1 MKRSDEPAK
10 RAITAINLEIDRRAS
25 VGANSELSDFQSA
38 VRTALG
44 ERWKWFVF
52 QGIVMLALGCLAVV
66 EPVIA
71 SVAAGIYI
79 GWLFLFSGLLGLVTM
94 FSARDASAFFWILLT
109 SALSLAVGIL
119 LIWKPDEG
127 TVSLTLVL
135 TAFFIAE
142 GAFQVGTSISYRD
155 VLPGSW
161 GSLLASGI
169 TDLVLAGL
177 IIYFW
182 GRIIYF
188 WPQSA
193 SWTLGL
199 IVGTNLI
206 STGLAILM
214 TAIELRNVG
223 KSG

>member
-1 MKRSDEPAK
+1 MHPNPTRG
-10 RAITAINLEIDRRAS
+10 LEVQRTIIDK
-25 VGANSELSDFQSA
+25 
-38 VRTALG
+38 T
-44 ERWKWFVF
+44 
-52 QGIVMLALGCLAVV
+52 
-66 EPVIA
+66 
-71 SVAAGIYI
+71 
-79 GWLFLFSGLLGLVTM
+79 
-94 FSARDASAFFWILLT
+94 AFFWILLT

-177 IIYFW
+177 IIC
-182 GRIIYF
+182 F

-199 IVGTNLI
+199 TVGINLI
-206 STGLAILM
+206 TTGLAILM
-214 TAIELRNVG
+214 TAIEVRNVG
-223 KSG
+223 KSLKQFSA

>member
-10 RAITAINLEIDRRAS
+10 RAIIATNLEIDRRAS
-25 VGANSELSDFQSA
+25 MGANSEPSDFQSA

-44 ERWKWFVF
+44 EHWKWFVF
-52 QGIVMLALGCLAVV
+52 QGIVMLVLGCLAVA

-71 SVAAGIYI
+71 SVAADIYI

-94 FSARDASAFFWILLT
+94 LSARDTSAFFWILLT

-177 IIYFW
+177 MIYFW

-214 TAIELRNVG
+214 TAIEVRNVG

>member
-1 MKRSDEPAK
+1 M
-10 RAITAINLEIDRRAS
+10 
-25 VGANSELSDFQSA
+25 GANSELSEFQSA

-44 ERWKWFVF
+44 EHWKWFVF
-52 QGIVMLALGCLAVV
+52 QGIVMLVLGCLAVA

-94 FSARDASAFFWILLT
+94 FSARDTSAFFWILLT

-169 TDLVLAGL
+169 MDLVLAGL
-177 IIYFW
+177 IIYL
-182 GRIIYF
+182 

-214 TAIELRNVG
+214 TAIEVRNVG

>member
-10 RAITAINLEIDRRAS
+10 RAITATNLEIDTRAS
-25 VGANSELSDFQSA
+25 MGANSELSEFQSA

-44 ERWKWFVF
+44 EHWKWFVF
-52 QGIVMLALGCLAVV
+52 QGIVMLVLGCLAVA

-71 SVAAGIYI
+71 SVAADIYI

-182 GRIIYF
+182 
-188 WPQSA
+188 PQSA

-214 TAIELRNVG
+214 TAIEVRNVG
-223 KSG
+223 KSR

>member
-1 MKRSDEPAK
+1 
-10 RAITAINLEIDRRAS
+10 
-25 VGANSELSDFQSA
+25 
-38 VRTALG
+38 
-44 ERWKWFVF
+44 VF
-52 QGIVMLALGCLAVV
+52 QGIVMLVLGCLAVA

-71 SVAAGIYI
+71 SVAADIYI

-94 FSARDASAFFWILLT
+94 FSARDTSAFFWILLT

-161 GSLLASGI
+161 GGLLASGI

-177 IIYFW
+177 IIYS
-182 GRIIYF
+182 

-206 STGLAILM
+206 STGLAIIM
-214 TAIELRNVG
+214 TAIEVRNVG

>member
-10 RAITAINLEIDRRAS
+10 RAITATNLEIDRRAS

-44 ERWKWFVF
+44 EHWKWFVF
-52 QGIVMLALGCLAVV
+52 QGIVMLALGCLAVA

-71 SVAAGIYI
+71 SVAADIYI